1 MSTNGGIPAS
11 CVGCKRPIKKPKTV
25 TLAIPEENGAE
36 KPTEE
41 ALAKNLPEEDG
52 EGNPRRSI
60 SLHIGIIDCLSK
72 YTFRRAVKLVMRCQ
86 IKKECEKK
94 DQSQVHPLTYA
105 ARFKCNMNRDIFRV
119 EDGK

>member
-1 MSTNGGIPAS
+1 MSKNGGIPAS
-11 CVGCKRPIKKPKTV
+11 CVGCKMPTKKPKTEML
-25 TLAIPEENGAE
+25 TIPD
-36 KPTEE
+36 
-41 ALAKNLPEEDG
+41 PEEDN
-52 EGNPRRSI
+52 EEKPRRRSI